1 MKVSERE
8 VSELALTGAY
18 ENSILRGTVEET
30 HISWVILSRKFAFK
44 IKKPLKLS
52 FLDFSTL
59 ALRKQQCEREL
70 LLNRRFSDI
79 YLSVSAVCL
88 VDGEWMIGGDHPDAV
103 VVDYCVVM
111 RRMAVSK
118 RMDNVLRKGTV
129 KEGSIEALASQ
140 IAIFHSN
147 AEQIFIPF
155 DIEQM
160 RKTFNDI
167 HTVVDVTS
175 NSGETQVQ
183 EIIKRSIDWSDAF
196 LEKFQHRLQQR
207 IDHGLRRDVHG
218 DLHCANIFLY
228 TKPVLFDCIEF
239 NDEFRQID
247 VLYEIAFLCMDLERF
262 HHKRLAGIFLKAY
275 RKHFSAFQQRE
286 DSLIFMYF
294 KCLRANIRAKVH
306 VLQGQQA
313 NSRADASFQFSVMR
327 RYVTLMSEYIDH
339 CDRSIP

>member
-1 MKVSERE
+1 MSERE
-8 VSELALTGAY
+8 VHELALTGVY

-30 HISWVILSRKFAFK
+30 HISWVVLSRKFAFK

-52 FLDFSTL
+52 FLDFSSL

-88 VDGEWMIGGDHPDAV
+88 VDGEWIIGGDHPDA

-118 RMDNVLRKGTV
+118 RMDNLLRKGTV
-129 KEGSIEALASQ
+129 KEGTIEALASQ
-140 IAIFHSN
+140 VAIFHSN
-147 AEQIFIPF
+147 AERIFLPF
-155 DIEQM
+155 NIEEM

-167 HTVVDVTS
+167 HTVVDITP

-183 EIIKRSIDWSDAF
+183 AIIKRSIDWSDAF

-262 HHKRLAGIFLKAY
+262 HHKRLADIFLDAY
-275 RKHFSAFQQRE
+275 KKRFAAFQQRE
-286 DSLIFMYF
+286 DDAIFMYF

-306 VLQGQQA
+306 ALQGQQ
-313 NSRADASFQFSVMR
+313 SKSPDEASFQFSAMR
-327 RYVTLMSEYIDH
+327 RYLTLMKQYIEH
-339 CDRSIP
+339 